1 MKPDPTRRCA
11 FCSRREGRVGQR
23 VEVRRRRGGDVKN
36 RNGRLGGKKTSRGS
50 RRSCLAARGS
60 GGGGARSGW
69 IRTLICMVMSS
80 MRAWLL
86 MTSELKMRSLGSRL
100 RVCL

>member
-1 MKPDPTRRCA
+1 M
-11 FCSRREGRVGQR
+11 
-23 VEVRRRRGGDVKN
+23 
-36 RNGRLGGKKTSRGS
+36 
-50 RRSCLAARGS
+50 
-60 GGGGARSGW
+60 
-69 IRTLICMVMSS
+69 ICMVMSS

>member
-1 MKPDPTRRCA
+1 M
-11 FCSRREGRVGQR
+11 GQR
-23 VEVRRRRGGDVKN
+23 VEARRRRGGDVKKPKWW
-36 RNGRLGGKKTSRGS
+36 RDWEGKKTSRGS
-50 RRSCLAARGS
+50 RRSRLAARIS